1 MTVLHELYGLEIRNC
16 RYRHTLKKWLQ
27 ENFPRQLR
35 FLATKSTK
43 TEVVINSGTNNA
55 QYITADRQINISN
68 VAEQLRY
75 TQSYHTDWSPTI
87 KNLKNTD
94 RNPPH
99 SLVEFL
105 ATLLS
110 SKKHS
115 VTRSE
120 SLSHLIE
127 SYAADMI
134 QCHKRKCYNSETLF
148 TSTRPA

>member
-1 MTVLHELYGLEIRNC
+1 ML
-16 RYRHTLKKWLQ
+16 
-27 ENFPRQLR
+27 
-35 FLATKSTK
+35 
-43 TEVVINSGTNNA
+43 
-55 QYITADRQINISN
+55 NISLQIDKSIS
-68 VAEQLRY
+68 ATL
-75 TQSYHTDWSPTI
+75 QSSSDILNNIKNWPTTDWSPTI

-148 TSTRPA
+148 TSTQPA

>member
-1 MTVLHELYGLEIRNC
+1 ML
-16 RYRHTLKKWLQ
+16 
-27 ENFPRQLR
+27 
-35 FLATKSTK
+35 
-43 TEVVINSGTNNA
+43 
-55 QYITADRQINISN
+55 NISLHIDKSIS
-68 VAEQLRY
+68 ATL
-75 TQSYHTDWSPTI
+75 QSSSDILNHIKNWPTTDWSPTI
-87 KNLKNTD
+87 KNLKNND

-148 TSTRPA
+148 TSTQPA